1 MKKNI
6 IANTFTPVYDE
17 LEDRLRVAINYQD
30 IQNRVDFMITR
41 NFILNLIPSAE
52 EFILKHYN
60 AQPLTQDSLTV
71 SAEANSSENE
81 ALSKTD
87 SVNLELYRTDEEL
100 LLEVNFS
107 FDTATKNTL
116 LTFSSKNVTAKI
128 VLDVL
133 MLQKIIHVIKSAIP
147 FIKWGISRHF

>member
-128 VLDVL
+128 ALDVL